1 MPAVEIA
8 AKDWLEDH
16 SGRIAQECAVRLCLA
31 CCAVLPS
38 DRAFA
43 KLVDEQVLADLLE
56 LAFHGRRVMERR
68 QLKSATIGSDPL
80 WPPSSKAPPNGN
92 LWDAFGIIIHAES
105 LTLVWET
112 PDLEGNPYQS
122 SGRKP
127 KFAGSLTAKSDQ
139 GEVKLP
145 IGAIAASFIGSVL
158 NQMAGTAK

>member
-1 MPAVEIA
+1 M
-8 AKDWLEDH
+8 DWLDWH
-16 SGRIAQECAVRLCLA
+16 SSRSAQDCAVRLCLA

-68 QLKSATIGSDPL
+68 QLKSATVGSDPL
-80 WPPSSKAPPNGN
+80 WPASDEAPPDRN

-105 LTLVWET
+105 LTLVWES
-112 PDLEGNPYQS
+112 PELEPNPYES

-127 KFAGSLTAKSDQ
+127 KFAGSVTAKSDQ